1 VLLLDGGHDQAAVR
15 LAHHE
20 RDRALG
26 GDEVEAGEV
35 GDAGRVEDRD
45 GVEPGGFEAGAD
57 GLAPGREL
65 GGRDLGR
72 LQ

>member
-1 VLLLDGGHDQAAVR
+1 
-15 LAHHE
+15 
-20 RDRALG
+20 
-26 GDEVEAGEV
+26 VEAGEV